1 MRRFH
6 HVRSAQR
13 SGVSVNDKYVSNNG
27 AENPAV
33 ATNTPYIE
41 LASIYDNIMD
51 HVDYASWAQ
60 YIDKLIWQFYSSSA
74 DILDVAC
81 GTGSLGRELYPLGH
95 RLTGCDI
102 SPPMLAVAA
111 TKWKSA
117 RIPTLLFASNMTA
130 LGVQKQF
137 DVVLCLYDS
146 INYCVE
152 AERFHAAVAEAARVT
167 RPGGIYIFDICT
179 VKNSTMYFSQSTMD
193 DRCADMTY
201 RRICR
206 FDPVTRIQENHFYL
220 TRAAK
225 THIERHYQKIYFIDE
240 IKAMIDD
247 RYWDMCACYDDLSFN
262 EGSEESERVH
272 FVLRRKQN

>member
-13 SGVSVNDKYVSNNG
+13 SGVSVNERCMSNNG

-33 ATNTPYIE
+33 AADTPYVE
-41 LASIYDNIMD
+41 LASIYDSVMD
-51 HVDYASWAQ
+51 HVDYTSWAQ
-60 YIDKLIWQFYSSSA
+60 YIDKLIWRFYSSSV

-81 GTGSLGRELYPLGH
+81 GTGSLGRELYRLGH
-95 RLTGCDI
+95 HLTGCDV
-102 SPPMLAVAA
+102 SPSMLAVAA
-111 TKWKSA
+111 AKWRSA
-117 RIPTLLFASNMTA
+117 RIPALLFASDMTA
-130 LGVQKQF
+130 LGVDKQF

-152 AERFHAAVAEAARVT
+152 TERFHAAVDEAARVT
-167 RPGGIYIFDICT
+167 SPGGIYMFDVCT
-179 VKNSTMYFSQSTMD
+179 VKNSTLYFSQSTMD
-193 DRCADMTY
+193 DRCGDTTY

-206 FDPVTRIQENHFYL
+206 FDPDTRIQENHFYL

-240 IKAMIDD
+240 IKAMIGD
-247 RYWDMCACYDDLSFN
+247 RDWDMCACYDDMNFN
-262 EGSEESERVH
+262 EGSEESERVN
-272 FVLRRKQN
+272 FVFRRK